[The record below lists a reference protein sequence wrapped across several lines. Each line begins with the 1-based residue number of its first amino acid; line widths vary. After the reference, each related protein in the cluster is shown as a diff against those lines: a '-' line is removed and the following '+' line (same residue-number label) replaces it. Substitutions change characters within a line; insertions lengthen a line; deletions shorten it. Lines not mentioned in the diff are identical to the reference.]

1 MTRLSVMT
9 VALLCLVFPAH
20 AQQDKASFELTPFG
34 AYRFGGTFEIEDSP
48 DSFDIQDSPSFG
60 LIMNFPHR
68 ANTRWEVFY
77 SNQSTE
83 AEFSD
88 PDSSNALVDIDLHI
102 LQIGGTYQFESD
114 RDRGTVQPY
123 LAATIGGTHVRA
135 SANGSESDTFFS
147 GSLGLGLLILPN
159 SRVGLRLEA
168 RGHATFTNSSTNLLC
183 VSGPDLNACAI
194 ELTGDVITQVET
206 FAGVV
211 IRF

>member
-1 MTRLSVMT
+1 MSRLFV
-9 VALLCLVFPAH
+9 VLAVLLSIAPCAR
-20 AQQDKASFELTPFG
+20 AQQAEAAFELTPLLG
-34 AYRFGGTFEIEDSP
+34 YRFGGTFEIEDSP
-48 DSFDIQDSPSFG
+48 DSYDIEDSASYG

-68 ANTRWEVFY
+68 ANTRWEILY
-77 SNQSTE
+77 SRQSTE
-83 AEFSD
+83 AVYSD
-88 PDSSNALVDIDLHI
+88 PASSNARLDIDSQI
-102 LQIGGTYQFESD
+102 LQIGGTYQFESESSS
-114 RDRGTVQPY
+114 VQPY
-123 LAATIGGTHVRA
+123 LAATIGGTHVKA

-147 GSLGLGLLILPN
+147 GSLGLGILVAPN

-194 ELTGDVITQVET
+194 EVTGDVLTQFET

>member
-1 MTRLSVMT
+1 
-9 VALLCLVFPAH
+9 
-20 AQQDKASFELTPFG
+20 
-34 AYRFGGTFEIEDSP
+34 
-48 DSFDIQDSPSFG
+48 
-60 LIMNFPHR
+60 
-68 ANTRWEVFY
+68 
-77 SNQSTE
+77 
-83 AEFSD
+83 
-88 PDSSNALVDIDLHI
+88 
-102 LQIGGTYQFESD
+102 
-114 RDRGTVQPY
+114 VQPY

-147 GSLGLGLLILPN
+147 ASLGLGLLILPN